1 MRSSTIPTVLPPLSA
16 MPSTMEP
23 DDVRAYA
30 ALGFLQAQARTNDL
44 SAEHR
49 HAYCTLRSRGAAI
62 DGIYDFWPLSRRA
75 MRTIFA
81 TKDERTSTM
90 DAVDD
95 LLRPATEALHRRT
108 PDPETLLD
116 LKQQAQALSAA
127 LNELHDHER
136 ALVQRIYD
144 VDLGASDDQLAA
156 VVAGVHRSTVSRRH
170 HNVLSRL
177 RSIIGRSPTTP
188 TKEIKRGP
196 VTSAK

>member
-1 MRSSTIPTVLPPLSA
+1 

-30 ALGFLQAQARTNDL
+30 ALGFLQAQARTSDL
-44 SAEHR
+44 PAAHR
-49 HAYCTLRSRGAAI
+49 QAYCVLRSRGAAI

-81 TKDERTSTM
+81 AKDERGGTM
-90 DAVDD
+90 DVVED
-95 LLRPATEALHRRT
+95 LLRPASEAIHQRI
-108 PDPETLLD
+108 PDPETLLG
-116 LKQQAQALSAA
+116 LKQQAQALCAA

-170 HNVLSRL
+170 RHVLSRL
-177 RSIIGRSPTTP
+177 RSIIGRSSITH
-188 TKEIKRGP
+188 TKEMKRGP